1 MHDFIGQPIA
11 AGSWVAVGA
20 AGNTAAEYGMILHW
34 VLAVE
39 DGKIKTVRLRVTY
52 PDHKNA
58 RVETRMSTIRK
69 GTKVVVVHP
78 SKRVTEFYGRIKA
91 GTQTKADHKLAGKWL
106 HGQTEGL
113 FT

>member
-1 MHDFIGQPIA
+1 MHDFIGQPIV
-11 AGSWVAVGA
+11 AGSWVATGA
-20 AGNTAAEYGMILHW
+20 AGNTAAEYGMILHR

-58 RVETRMSTIRK
+58 KVGSRKATLRK
-69 GTKVVVVHP
+69 GTSIVVVQP
-78 SKRVTEFYGRIKA
+78 SKRVTEFFSRIEA
-91 GTQTKADHKLAGKWL
+91 GNQTKADHKLAGKWL